1 MNRPVARRG
10 GPNFTTHDDDEGESG
25 GYGLVGNFPDCGAMS
40 TEEEE
45 DYLPDTMKAAFGATS
60 DDVVQL
66 NKIAYNKTIIGEL
79 VQKVSLR
86 RLNEIINKKIFKF
99 RTAKF
104 FSFVKI
110 KKKVFIEKIQS
121 FGGDFCQYEDDIMT
135 ILKDDYLYIIR
146 VEARQDLVITFLT
159 VYASSQE
166 ALDSSLKVFSDTFS
180 EYQGEEELYCELC
193 WLIQSDGRTEEKF
206 VREKLDD
213 VIYKEAYPY
222 IDVDNI
228 IDSYLKGDEPILI
241 FTGVPGT
248 GKTRL
253 IRYIL
258 KKISL
263 RKRGDDVTR
272 GYDDSV
278 CKVMYT
284 CSAAIIEEGKLFI
297 EFLTEDHDVL
307 VLEDIDNH
315 LRPRTDGNTAM
326 YGLLSSSNGL
336 IVSTINSKKIILST
350 NLPGI
355 DKIDDALIRPGR
367 CFNIIQTR
375 KLSWEEAKNFLKASD
390 NEDKQ
395 LPEDKEEF
403 ALSELYHLIKYSTTE
418 TKYLKKKRVGF

>member
-1 MNRPVARRG
+1 MNKPTVARQG
-10 GPNFTTHDDDEGESG
+10 GPNFTHDEEEPLESDLPDSGEMT
-25 GYGLVGNFPDCGAMS
+25 V
-40 TEEEE
+40 EEEE
-45 DYLPDTMKAAFGATS
+45 DCVPDDWKGIFSVKSNDIT
-60 DDVVQL
+60 QL
-66 NKIAYNKTIIGEL
+66 SKIVYNKTIAGEL
-79 VQKVSLR
+79 VQRVSLKR
-86 RLNEIINKKIFKF
+86 FNEIISKKVFKF
-99 RTAKF
+99 RSFKF
-104 FSFVKI
+104 FSFINV
-110 KKKVFIEKIQS
+110 KKKVFFDKLQTI
-121 FGGDFCQYEDDIMT
+121 GGDFCQYEDDIST
-135 ILKDDYLYIIR
+135 IVKEDHLYIIR
-146 VEARQDLVITFLT
+146 VEARQDLVISYVTI
-159 VYASSQE
+159 YASSQE
-166 ALDSSLKVFSDTFS
+166 AVDGALKKYSDTFL
-180 EYQGEEELYCELC
+180 EYQGEEDIYCELC

-206 VREKLDD
+206 VREKLND

-222 IDVDNI
+222 IDIDAI

-241 FTGVPGT
+241 FTGTPGT

-263 RKRGDDVTR
+263 KKRGDDNREAGSVNA
-272 GYDDSV
+272 GYDNSV

-355 DKIDDALIRPGR
+355 DKIDEALVRPGR

-375 KLSWEEAKNFLKASD
+375 KLTWEEANNFLKASG
-390 NEDKQ
+390 NEDKK
-395 LPEDKEEF
+395 LPEDKDEF

-418 TKYLKKKRVGF
+418 TKYQKKKRVGF